1 MSSPDTITPDDIR
14 AELCRR
20 FPKRS
25 AHEIEELTAVFLQ
38 LAGGKYVTGKRLE
51 KIQRNAAICT
61 LYDGA
66 NLRDLADQFDLSPR
80 HLRRLIAGK

>member
-1 MSSPDTITPDDIR
+1 MSPPDTITPTEIR
-14 AELCRR
+14 AELAIR
-20 FPKRS
+20 FPKRT
-25 AHEIEELTAVFLQ
+25 AQEIEDLTSVFVQ

-61 LYDGA
+61 LFDGA
-66 NLRDLADQFDLSPR
+66 NLRDLADRFGLSPR